1 MDTIQ
6 QLTDN
11 KKVAIIWYGEC
22 GEDCVD
28 YVLTDS
34 TNEVETNK
42 IDHIYEIADDQ
53 TKSIFYSSYVS
64 HVHNSGVQ
72 TLTTLQCGHAYYV
85 VLKEGNDT
93 LEIPNMTLAHAGIG
107 NAGKISQSCAVAPE
121 LGFVDLVANF
131 PADLKLKLTVNIDDL
146 VAPCASNTWKYKII
160 KGGETETAPY
170 DETIYDDV
178 AGPNTTNVGVPVEV
192 ISDVLP
198 EGGVYYKV
206 IIWGVNADGDKITEE
221 PDQEKVVLMPW
232 PSGAFSIVGT
242 VDVDYLEYEGPSGES
257 PQQTLSG
264 QQSLI
269 DTLHLIKPS
278 MKTTPDADTN
288 VENWQYQINSDGWV
302 DYDTI
307 AGDFSVVLVYT
318 DKISWKLKEGLSAGN
333 EVDDS
338 TNYNA
343 TMVVKCVEN
352 NGTIKFAE
360 ADLIGEVLNRRI
372 TIRVFQDDRNF
383 NASLDITR
391 YNVKRWD
398 YKLEKLSDNKQTVT
412 KTIKDFNASDIV
424 ATGVERGSEP
434 EDSTIN
440 IQTAIE
446 THGAGYYRV
455 TVQGYHK
462 TNDGIVVT
470 DDPAVEE
477 AFFNWPAPT
486 FAISSTGANAT
497 TVDVFYREYEG
508 PSLQEALVLT
518 AQSNVA
524 SVEFTS
530 LTNETSWFYGVDAAA
545 IVTPLPVNPTNIVVT
560 DKNNINFILKEDQ
573 KASGTVDVAYDSNLR
588 FKIVGKDTLH
598 QDATGT
604 ILNPEITIKGH
615 VKERITSIDS
625 LVIQSSDPNA
635 NTINL
640 RATFDLTEINRYT
653 FTWNKDS
660 TPLSTTDADTG
671 TTYNSNNLTKDL
683 SVDLNT
689 DNRGVYKFELIGKH
703 TDAGNTDENETNWV
717 QGQIA
722 PKVEETIT
730 VSYPAPTFAVTST
743 ISDGYKERDE
753 SSRATSPKVKVTTF
767 HWMDNS
773 DDITFTG
780 QADSIWEYKKSGGT
794 WISVPA
800 TPVVVTKSEEI
811 EVRVKEGKLV
821 EDNGDET
828 LNWSAT
834 SLDGT
839 TKPATTTMTATVT
852 LGESGVFQVTP
863 SVSDG
868 YQEQNESGRSASPK
882 VKVTTFDEMDESKDI
897 TFTGQANSI
906 WEYKKSGGTWISV
919 PATPVVVTKSEEIE
933 VRVKEGKL
941 VSDNGTETLNW
952 SATSLN
958 GITKPATT
966 TMTAT
971 ITPGEVLP
979 GVLWFSF
986 GGTTTLNDMKTS
998 DWIQANTF
1006 EQVKVY
1012 ADNTWP
1018 LPGLFA
1024 AFCKPLT
1031 EGQPIDM
1038 TPMTSTPTHN
1048 VTGNTPF
1055 SKAEDFG
1062 PLDATNLLHG
1072 KTVSSDTTGLF
1083 VSVDLPYTKIEIK
1096 DQATYTTALNS
1107 FISASDAD
1115 EMFAVA
1121 LASNPTQPDKVT
1133 TELFSSDDIDMS
1145 CKTCSDLENLP
1156 HIFVKVAEIAD
1167 PFKYKGKILGC
1178 TGDSGWQKTGSPWDG
1193 SHVVYTC
1200 ISSSPPTLS
1209 ANPIIEE
1216 IYFTSDS
1223 AGETKIKFADFSC

>member
-307 AGDFSVVLVYT
+307 ADDFSVVLVYT

-821 EDNGDET
+821 
-828 LNWSAT
+828 
-834 SLDGT
+834 
-839 TKPATTTMTATVT
+839 
-852 LGESGVFQVTP
+852 
-863 SVSDG
+863 
-868 YQEQNESGRSASPK
+868 
-882 VKVTTFDEMDESKDI
+882 
-897 TFTGQANSI
+897 
-906 WEYKKSGGTWISV
+906 
-919 PATPVVVTKSEEIE
+919 
-933 VRVKEGKL
+933 
-941 VSDNGTETLNW
+941 SDNGTETLNW

>member
-6 QLTDN
+6 QLTNN
-11 KKVAIIWYGEC
+11 KKIAIVWYGEC

-28 YVLTDS
+28 YDLTES
-34 TNEVETNK
+34 ANATETNK

-53 TKSIFYSSYVS
+53 TKSIFYSSYVG
-64 HVHNSGVQ
+64 HIHNGGVQ

-85 VLKEGNDT
+85 VLKEGTDT
-93 LEIPNMTLAHAGIG
+93 LEIPNMTLAHAGIS
-107 NAGKISQSCAVAPE
+107 AGKISQSCAIAPE
-121 LGFVDLVANF
+121 IEFVDLDANI
-131 PADLKLKLTVNIDDL
+131 PADLKLKITVNIDDL
-146 VAPCASNTWKYKII
+146 IAPCAANTWKYKII
-160 KGGETETAPY
+160 KGGENETDPYTE
-170 DETIYDDV
+170 IIVDDV
-178 AGPNTTNVGVPVEV
+178 EGDNTTPVGVNVEE
-192 ISDVLP
+192 ISIAMP

-206 IIWGVNADGDKITEE
+206 VIWGENANGDKITEE

-232 PSGAFSIVGT
+232 PSGLFSIVGT
-242 VDVDYLEYEGPSGES
+242 VGVDYLEYEGPSNAS
-257 PQQTLSG
+257 SQLSLSG
-264 QQSLI
+264 QPSLI

-278 MKTTPDADTN
+278 MKDTPGADTN

-307 AGDFSVVLVYT
+307 ADVSSVEIAYT
-318 DKISWKLKEGLSAGN
+318 DKIYWKLKEGLSAGDEIEN
-333 EVDDS
+333 S

-343 TMVVKCVEN
+343 TMVVKYVEK
-352 NGTIKFAE
+352 NGTTIFKE
-360 ADLIGEVLNRRI
+360 KDLVGDVLNRRI

-391 YNVKRWD
+391 LNVKRWD
-398 YKLEKLSDNKQTVT
+398 YKLEKLNDNQIDVEKTVR
-412 KTIKDFNASDIV
+412 DFSSII
-424 ATGVERGSEP
+424 ATGAERGTVNQNT
-434 EDSTIN
+434 TIN
-440 IQTAIE
+440 IQSIIE
-446 THGAGYYRV
+446 SEGAGYYRV

-462 TNDGIVVT
+462 TNNTKIVT
-470 DDPAVEE
+470 DVLAVEE

-486 FAISSTGANAT
+486 FAISSTGANT
-497 TVDVFYREYEG
+497 GTVDVFYREYEG
-508 PSLQEALVLT
+508 PSSSEPLVLT
-518 AQSNVA
+518 AQTNVH
-524 SVEFTS
+524 SVEFKST
-530 LTNETSWFYGVDAAA
+530 TNQNKWYYGIDETANVS
-545 IVTPLPVNPTNIVVT
+545 PLPTNNIDVT
-560 DKNNINFILKEDQ
+560 TKNDINFILKEDL
-573 KASGTVDVAYDSNLR
+573 KASGTANVAYDSDLE
-588 FKIVGKDTLH
+588 FVIKGKDTLH
-598 QDATGT
+598 SAATGT
-604 ILNPEITIKGH
+604 TVTPQLTIKGH
-615 VKERITSIDS
+615 VKERIPSIDT

-653 FTWNKDS
+653 FMWNKDS
-660 TPLSTTDADTG
+660 SQLSTTDAGTG
-671 TTYNSNNLTKDL
+671 ATYNSNNLTKEL

-689 DNRGVYKFELIGKH
+689 DNTGVYKFELIGKH
-703 TDAGNTDENETNWV
+703 SDAGNTNENETNWV

-722 PKVEETIT
+722 PKDEKTII
-730 VSYPAPTFAVTST
+730 VAYPVPIFAVTST
-743 ISDGYKERDE
+743 ISDGYKERE
-753 SSRATSPKVKVTTF
+753 ASSRATSPKVKVTTL
-767 HWMDNS
+767 HWMDHS
-773 DDITFTG
+773 KDITFTG
-780 QADSIWEYKKSGGT
+780 QANSIWEYKKSGGS
-794 WISVPA
+794 WISVSA
-800 TPVVVTKSEEI
+800 TSVVVTKSEEI

-821 EDNGDET
+821 EDNGDEI
-828 LNWSAT
+828 LSWSAT

-839 TKPATTTMTATVT
+839 NQTATTTMTAT
-852 LGESGVFQVTP
+852 
-863 SVSDG
+863 
-868 YQEQNESGRSASPK
+868 
-882 VKVTTFDEMDESKDI
+882 M
-897 TFTGQANSI
+897 
-906 WEYKKSGGTWISV
+906 
-919 PATPVVVTKSEEIE
+919 
-933 VRVKEGKL
+933 
-941 VSDNGTETLNW
+941 TE
-952 SATSLN
+952 
-958 GITKPATT
+958 
-966 TMTAT
+966 
-971 ITPGEVLP
+971 GEVLP

-986 GGTTTLNDMKTS
+986 GGTTTLNAMKTS
-998 DWIQANTF
+998 DWIQANTY

-1018 LPGLFA
+1018 LTSPFLA
-1024 AFCKPLT
+1024 PACKALT
-1031 EGQPIDM
+1031 VGQPIDM
-1038 TPMTSTPTHN
+1038 NPAVSSATHN
-1048 VTGNTPF
+1048 VGGLTPF

-1072 KTVSSDTTGLF
+1072 KTISSDTTGSY

-1107 FISASDAD
+1107 FISASNAD

-1223 AGETKIKFADFSC
+1223 AGETQIKFADFSC

>member
-121 LGFVDLVANF
+121 LEFVDLVANF

-146 VAPCASNTWKYKII
+146 IAPCAANTWKYKIVT
-160 KGGETETAPY
+160 GGEAEDDAYDGKEYGPY
-170 DETIYDDV
+170 DGD
-178 AGPNTTNVGVPVEV
+178 NTTPVGVPVEIV
-192 ISDVLP
+192 SPVVDV
-198 EGGVYYKV
+198 GGVYYKV

-307 AGDFSVVLVYT
+307 ANDFSVVLVYT

-398 YKLEKLSDNKQTVT
+398 YKLEKLNDGKTVVEE
-412 KTIKDFNASDIV
+412 TIKDFNASDIV
-424 ATGVERGSEP
+424 ATGNERGSQTQN
-434 EDSTIN
+434 STIN
-440 IQTAIE
+440 IQNIIE
-446 THGAGYYRV
+446 TKGAGYYRV

-462 TNDGIVVT
+462 TDNGIVVT
-470 DDPAVEE
+470 DVPAVEE
-477 AFFNWPAPT
+477 AFFNWPVPT
-486 FAISSTGANAT
+486 FSISSTGANAG

-508 PSLQEALVLT
+508 PSSSEPLVLT
-518 AQSNVA
+518 AQTNVH

-530 LTNETSWFYGVDAAA
+530 LTNEDSWFYGVDVAAT
-545 IVTPLPVNPTNIVVT
+545 VTPLPVNPTNIVVT

-588 FKIVGKDTLH
+588 FKIMGKDTLH

-640 RATFDLTEINRYT
+640 RATFDLTETNRYT
-653 FTWNKDS
+653 FMWNKDS
-660 TPLSTTDADTG
+660 SQLSTTDADTG
-671 TTYNSNNLTKDL
+671 SYNSNNLTKDL

-689 DNRGVYKFELIGKH
+689 DNTGEYKFELIGKH
-703 TDAGNTDENETNWV
+703 SDAGNTDVNETAWV

-722 PKVEETIT
+722 PKDEKSIT
-730 VSYPAPTFAVTST
+730 VAYPNPTFAVTSA
-743 ISDGYKERDE
+743 ISDGYKERE
-753 SSRATSPKVKVTTF
+753 GSSRGTSPKVKVTTF

-773 DDITFTG
+773 EDITFTG
-780 QADSIWEYKKSGGT
+780 QADSIWEYKKSAGN
-794 WISVPA
+794 WISVSA
-800 TPVVVTKSEEI
+800 TSVVVTKDEEI

-821 EDNGDET
+821 EDNGD
-828 LNWSAT
+828 
-834 SLDGT
+834 
-839 TKPATTTMTATVT
+839 
-852 LGESGVFQVTP
+852 
-863 SVSDG
+863 
-868 YQEQNESGRSASPK
+868 
-882 VKVTTFDEMDESKDI
+882 
-897 TFTGQANSI
+897 
-906 WEYKKSGGTWISV
+906 
-919 PATPVVVTKSEEIE
+919 
-933 VRVKEGKL
+933 
-941 VSDNGTETLNW
+941 ETLNW

-1024 AFCKPLT
+1024 SFCKALT
-1031 EGQPIDM
+1031 VGQPIDM